1 VSGTDQGRIE
11 GILRNLPIFRHTTA
25 EHVTELARS
34 AHALRARRG
43 TTLYARGDTAHGF
56 YAVAYGMV
64 KLFIAS
70 SNDERVLRLVGAG
83 ETFGEP
89 VVFMARPYPLSAQ
102 TIADSMLVFL
112 PSQAVLGMV
121 DRDSQFARGL
131 LAALS
136 QRVHDFVADLESRS
150 HTCVQRLA
158 LMLDSLAPPGSGP
171 VRVVLPASKT
181 VLASRLGV
189 TKATLSRAFAHL
201 QSAGLI
207 AVERRAI
214 TLRSRDGLLELAQSG
229 HAIGVD
235 PGQHRPDRTAHH
247 PASADPDTKEI

>member
-1 VSGTDQGRIE
+1 MSDTDLGRIE

-25 EHVTELARS
+25 EHLAELARS
-34 AHALRARRG
+34 VHALRARRG
-43 TTLYARGDTAHGF
+43 TVLYSRGDAAHGF

-64 KLFIAS
+64 KLFVPAS
-70 SNDERVLRLVGAG
+70 NGERVLRLVGAG

-102 TIADSMLVFL
+102 TIVDSLLLFL
-112 PSQAVLGMV
+112 PSKAVLGMV
-121 DRDSQFARGL
+121 DQDAQFARGL

-136 QRVHDFVADLESRS
+136 QRVHDFVADLESQS

-158 LMLDSLAPPGSGP
+158 SMLESLAPPGSEP

-189 TKATLSRAFAHL
+189 TKATLSRALAHL

-207 AVERRAI
+207 TVERRAI
-214 TLRSRDGLLELAQSG
+214 TLRSRDRLLELAQYG

-235 PGQHRPDRTAHH
+235 PGEHTPDRAAHH
-247 PASADPDTKEI
+247 PA